1 MGIALSNL
9 HSHCIVW
16 LATSRCT
23 VSSKAFQSKS
33 GIVIIYGL
41 STLRSL
47 EHDDVKKGV
56 RYNNFLNRVAELSFS
71 NPFNDVLT
79 VEYGRLN

>member
-1 MGIALSNL
+1 
-9 HSHCIVW
+9 
-16 LATSRCT
+16 
-23 VSSKAFQSKS
+23 
-33 GIVIIYGL
+33 VIIYGL